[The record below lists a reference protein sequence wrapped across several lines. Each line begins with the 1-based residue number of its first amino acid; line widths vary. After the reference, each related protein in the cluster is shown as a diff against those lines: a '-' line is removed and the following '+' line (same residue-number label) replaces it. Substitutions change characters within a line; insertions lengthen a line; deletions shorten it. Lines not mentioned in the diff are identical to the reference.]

1 MTSLT
6 MQLHALLLEI
16 KATDRAQRGAL
27 RSRLDTLIREMEA
40 QALPVEPRARALNE
54 KLLDEAIEA
63 QFDNLPV

>member
-16 KATDRAQRGAL
+16 KATDSDQRCAL

-40 QALPVEPRARALNE
+40 QALPVEPGARALNE
-54 KLLDEAIEA
+54 KLLNDAIEA